1 MPRFLLLLIILL
13 SFPPTVLGQLPLSTP
28 ETKTEPTLPEAV
40 APLED
45 LDVERNQVDAH
56 LQEAKPRL
64 EDATQAL
71 AAAAQAG
78 QTGEARIPLKE
89 RVNMLQGRVQV
100 ANKHLKLIEDEKTLR
115 AERDELEQKSANWVG
130 FSSPP
135 PYPASLADQLF
146 RTLKSKQAARKT
158 IETRLATLDYGKSL
172 VADAYAEAQR
182 AMRQSLEAIESAT
195 SDLER
200 QQARSQHT
208 RNELA
213 VTYSGENFA
222 YVRALEQHLNDRVA
236 LYHLEEEFITR
247 KLADAV
253 TGLEITEQEAEK
265 RHVQLEDQLANAST
279 RQVRATEQRDEI
291 AAQVESLQSRM
302 KKMQATQPDTAQDTA
317 GPPENEVTRL
327 QRELELRKQQLDIT
341 RQMLTDIDLQISY
354 LQVRRELWQHRLQL
368 EQDWSL
374 TKAKSTLKSTQS
386 LNGFIAESINSLEHA
401 RAELDDFAL
410 PAAFDDPQLNVVRQA
425 LQETVAD
432 RGEQLQRSLRAARRL
447 RDFFDLWHMEIQAD
461 IGSMSTSEQ
470 LRGWSDIAAQQ
481 AHSLWNYELM
491 SVEDTLVVDGERI
504 VEQRPITVGK
514 VLEAL
519 MILAVGLFLASAG
532 SKLISRIVLPYSR
545 GPWQDRLLLQRV
557 LRIGL
562 ILLVVVLALVTVK
575 IPLTVFAFLGGAI
588 AIGIGFGAQN
598 LINNFISGFIL
609 LGEKPI
615 RAGDQIE
622 IEGTLGIVEKIGDR
636 CTRVRRFDGVEILI
650 PNSALLENSVTNMTL
665 SDRHIRTNI
674 SVGIAYGSPT
684 RAIHALLLEI
694 AGSHSLVVEHP
705 EPAVIFE
712 DFADSTLV
720 FTVYVW
726 LDLAAQPDYRA
737 VITELRHTIAERF
750 EEHGYTMAFPQ
761 RDVHLHS
768 PDPIRVQ
775 MQERPV

>member
-1 MPRFLLLLIILL
+1 MLRFLLLLIILL
-13 SFPPTVLGQLPLSTP
+13 SFPPTVLGQLPFSTP
-28 ETKTEPTLPEAV
+28 EKQTEPTLPEAET
-40 APLED
+40 PLEN
-45 LDVERNQVDAH
+45 LDAEQSQVEAH
-56 LQEAKPRL
+56 LQEARPRL

-78 QTGEARIPLKE
+78 QTEKSRIPLQE
-89 RVNMLQGRVQV
+89 RVNMLQGRVQI
-100 ANKHLKLIEDEKTLR
+100 ANKHLKLIEDERTLR
-115 AERDELEQKSANWVG
+115 TEREELEQESANWVG

-146 RTLKSKQAARKT
+146 RQLKSEQAARKT
-158 IETRLATLDYGKSL
+158 VETRLATLDYGKSL
-172 VADAYAEAQR
+172 VADAYAEAQK
-182 AMRQSLEAIESAT
+182 AARQSMEAIESAT
-195 SDLER
+195 SDIER
-200 QQARSQHT
+200 QQARSQHI

-222 YVRALEQHLNDRVA
+222 YVRALEQHFNDRVA
-236 LYHLEEEFITR
+236 YHHLQEEFITR
-247 KLADAV
+247 KLTDAIA
-253 TGLEITEQEAEK
+253 GLEITEQEAEE
-265 RHVQLEDQLANAST
+265 RHVQLEDQLASARA
-279 RQVRATEQRDEI
+279 RQVRVAKQRDEI
-291 AAQVESLQSRM
+291 AAQVESLESRL
-302 KKMQATQPDTAQDTA
+302 KKSPAAQQDAARNTATPPNSEAVRIQA
-317 GPPENEVTRL
+317 
-327 QRELELRKQQLDIT
+327 ELELREHQLDIT

-354 LQVRRELWQHRLQL
+354 LQVRKELWQQRLQL

-374 TKAKSTLKSTQS
+374 TEAKSTLKSTES
-386 LNGFIAESINSLEHA
+386 LNGFIAESINSLEQA

-410 PAAFDDPQLNVVRQA
+410 APEFDDPQLNTVRQA
-425 LQETVAD
+425 LQEAVAA

-447 RDFFDLWHMEIQAD
+447 SDFFDLWHMEIQAD

-470 LRGWSDIAAQQ
+470 MRGWWDITAQQ

-514 VLEAL
+514 ILEAL
-519 MILAVGLFLASAG
+519 IILAVGLFLASAG

-545 GPWQDRLLLQRV
+545 GPWQDRLLLQRL
-557 LRIGL
+557 LRIGI

-665 SDRHIRTNI
+665 SDRRIRANI
-674 SVGIAYGSPT
+674 SVGVAYGSPT

-712 DFADSTLV
+712 DFADSTLI
-720 FTVYVW
+720 FTVYIW

-737 VITELRHTIAERF
+737 VISELRHTIAERF

-761 RDVHLHS
+761 RDVRLHS
-768 PDPIRVQ
+768 PDPITVQ
-775 MQERPV
+775 IQERPV